1 MNVNWYSSL
10 ESKRIDEINVFYNN
24 EENQRREKDYE
35 AEIWQTET
43 EEKKEDEERQEREQG
58 RDTILENE
66 MSLKVKKWESVVS
79 MT

>member
-10 ESKRIDEINVFYNN
+10 ESKRIDEMNVFYDN
-24 EENQRREKDYE
+24 EEGQRREKDYE
-35 AEIWQTET
+35 AGIWQKGA
-43 EEKKEDEERQEREQG
+43 EEKKENEERQEREQE

-66 MSLKVKKWESVVS
+66 ISLKMKKWGSVVS